1 MLIHIY
7 RGIPRSFVA
16 CAIFLVASACA
27 EIADFE
33 NLEAELPVAFNATP
47 DVMMPRQVDVV
58 WWRQLNDPMVN
69 RLVQTVYAENLTIGI
84 AALRVEEAESLRG
97 TTASA
102 VSVTGSLASS
112 VQRDFE
118 ASTTQTGT
126 TANAG
131 LSWLFDP
138 FGRRAALQEIANNRV
153 ILARTEL
160 ATARQFIVASLLN
173 AYVDLRFQ
181 QARRADL
188 QAEINRLRDI
198 ISQQQLVAGTG
209 HVTEIELLNARAQ
222 LAARQT
228 EFPAL
233 EAQIAISLN
242 QIAILAGTAPGTQDI
257 DLSERRPQPLPPAV
271 SQAGLPTDLLRNRP
285 DLYLLERKYYEAVL
299 NVTQARADLYP
310 QLSLGGTL
318 EFDTIGSDGLTATF
332 GPRLQL
338 PAFPISAARGR
349 VSAAEIRVQIA
360 YDEWVE
366 AVLIAIS
373 DAEAGLL
380 TLEGNA
386 KALRSADLSVS
397 LSQRSLELTGSVLRL
412 GGATLDDV
420 TVAEGRLGQAKAAQS
435 KLRQDYARAFI
446 DLQVQLGSGE
456 VLSRSE
462 GRHLNSD
469 TLSLGTFER
478 M

>member
-1 MLIHIY
+1 M
-7 RGIPRSFVA
+7 
-16 CAIFLVASACA
+16 
-27 EIADFE
+27 
-33 NLEAELPVAFNATP
+33 
-47 DVMMPRQVDVV
+47 
-58 WWRQLNDPMVN
+58 
-69 RLVQTVYAENLTIGI
+69 
-84 AALRVEEAESLRG
+84 
-97 TTASA
+97 
-102 VSVTGSLASS
+102 
-112 VQRDFE
+112 
-118 ASTTQTGT
+118 
-126 TANAG
+126 
-131 LSWLFDP
+131 
-138 FGRRAALQEIANNRV
+138 
-153 ILARTEL
+153 
-160 ATARQFIVASLLN
+160 
-173 AYVDLRFQ
+173 
-181 QARRADL
+181 
-188 QAEINRLRDI
+188 
-198 ISQQQLVAGTG
+198 
-209 HVTEIELLNARAQ
+209 
-222 LAARQT
+222 
-228 EFPAL
+228 
-233 EAQIAISLN
+233 
-242 QIAILAGTAPGTQDI
+242 
-257 DLSERRPQPLPPAV
+257 
-271 SQAGLPTDLLRNRP
+271 
-285 DLYLLERKYYEAVL
+285 
-299 NVTQARADLYP
+299 
-310 QLSLGGTL
+310 
-318 EFDTIGSDGLTATF
+318 
-332 GPRLQL
+332 QL